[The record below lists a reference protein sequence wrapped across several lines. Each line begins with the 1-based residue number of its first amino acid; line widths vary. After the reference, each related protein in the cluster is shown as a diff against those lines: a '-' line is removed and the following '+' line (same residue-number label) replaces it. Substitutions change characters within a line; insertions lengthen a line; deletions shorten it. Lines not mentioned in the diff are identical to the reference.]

1 MAPRNAALAGLA
13 GLAGLPAVVLGGLS
27 VWWFSAAYDERHR
40 AVLASCLDL
49 PANTGMRVG
58 AWGALGFG
66 LLAVLLPLGL
76 RLLGRA
82 RLGLLPVLAL
92 LAGLALVG
100 TGVFLV
106 TDTLG
111 QGSGR
116 RLCSGAA
123 PPVFDVRSAQNSE

>member
-1 MAPRNAALAGLA
+1 MTPTRSGSLGLSAAAL
-13 GLAGLPAVVLGGLS
+13 GGVA
-27 VWWFSAAYDERHR
+27 VWWFSTAYDERHR

-58 AWGALGFG
+58 AWGVLGFG
-66 LLAVLLPLGL
+66 VVAVALPLGQ

-82 RLGLLPVLAL
+82 RLGVLAV
-92 LAGLALVG
+92 LAMVAGVALVG

-106 TDTLG
+106 TDTLDAG
-111 QGSGR
+111 TGR

-123 PPVFDVRSAQNSE
+123 PLGFDGRSDRYSE